1 MKSTRSAFDFLSLGL
16 YAFCALEIEFIMLY
30 LIEPFLFPSLT
41 DVTLYC
47 CLHWGLCALIGAG
60 AAAALLAVSKKSFQ
74 FAPLSARET
83 PSRKAALVA
92 AALCL
97 LGIGYNYLSC
107 GEFLIVYKLRQL
119 NALEF
124 IFQYLW
130 LFCQAALFLLLIAFG
145 QKAGEM
151 KRGDRVMP
159 WGGFLTGALW
169 GLFQLLVQQDLLLGI
184 LSCVMGVLYGLMYL
198 LVRKNMRWAY
208 PMMVVMLCI

>member
-1 MKSTRSAFDFLSLGL
+1 MKPARSAFDFLSLGL

-41 DVTLYC
+41 DMTLYC
-47 CLHWGLCALIGAG
+47 CLHWGLCALFGAI
-60 AAAALLAVSKKSFQ
+60 AAVALLWVAKKHYQ
-74 FAPLSARET
+74 FSLLDAREN
-83 PSRKAALVA
+83 PPRKAVVA
-92 AALCL
+92 AVVLCL
-97 LGIGYNYLSC
+97 LGTGYNYLGC
-107 GEFLIVYKLRQL
+107 GDLLLVYKLRHL
-119 NALEF
+119 NAPEF
-124 IFQYLW
+124 VFQYLW

-151 KRGDRVMP
+151 KRGDRIMP

-169 GLFQLLVQQDLLLGI
+169 GLFQLLIRQDLLLGI
-184 LSCVMGVLYGLMYL
+184 LSCVMGVLYGLVYL